1 MGQTQAGRSITVAV
15 LHPRLESLRHGR
27 RDTPSYQN
35 LQNKWMSTGKAIWS
49 HLCLILNGTKTT
61 REKEKAH
68 FYKQRRLFP
77 NIVDELQLG
86 KSLENDGKGI
96 NMRI

>member
-1 MGQTQAGRSITVAV
+1 M
-15 LHPRLESLRHGR
+15 
-27 RDTPSYQN
+27 
-35 LQNKWMSTGKAIWS
+35 
-49 HLCLILNGTKTT
+49 

-96 NMRI
+96 NMRIWEHENRIS